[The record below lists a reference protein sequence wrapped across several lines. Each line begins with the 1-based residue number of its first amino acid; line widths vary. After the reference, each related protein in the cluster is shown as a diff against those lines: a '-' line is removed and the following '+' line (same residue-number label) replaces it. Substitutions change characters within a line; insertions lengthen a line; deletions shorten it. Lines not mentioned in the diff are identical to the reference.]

1 MDPSS
6 PLLLLRSS
14 TITGIVRFKNRR
26 IPHGAEVLKLGY
38 KIGMFWKRK
47 KEFEI
52 RAIGRRDSRYG
63 GHV

>member
-1 MDPSS
+1 
-6 PLLLLRSS
+6 
-14 TITGIVRFKNRR
+14 VRFKNRR